1 MVLGIRERMPWM
13 HQNFE
18 QKLVFGESAES
29 SVKRKAMVKLML
41 DHKIDTVTI
50 SGVVGVSE
58 RQVYT
63 YQSQIRAGGD
73 IYRDLH
79 YRPDSDLE
87 AEEAKIVSSL
97 KEDPVASSKE
107 AAKRIEELTGIKRSN
122 TQVRTFMHKHD
133 LKPLKTASLPAKMDP
148 AAQRKFLEEELEPR
162 LSLARGEHKAEITM
176 MDKQVETQP
185 ILAETGSDIKT
196 TDYVT
201 TAEGPD
207 TTSDSLSVP
216 IDSHAGIALG
226 ASINEGKATI
236 TATPRN
242 NKPQESVVLFMDA
255 VHCVWQAVLGILWSV
270 ERIFIPAASGRK
282 RINVLGAYDPVA
294 NKLLRI
300 ITRTYI
306 NSITVCDMLSQ
317 IALAYAGKIITVV
330 LDNAK
335 YQHCELVKNTAAVLG
350 IELLFLPTY
359 SPNLNLIER
368 LWKFLKA
375 KCLTNEFY
383 GTARE
388 FEDAITTCLDKMET
402 EYAEDIR
409 QLMNMKFHLYDT
421 FEERPTYFGK
431 RKRLKEAI

>member
-1 MVLGIRERMPWM
+1 MS
-13 HQNFE
+13 QNFE
-18 QKLVFGESAES
+18 QKLVFGESADS
-29 SVKRKAMVKLML
+29 SAKRKAMVKLML
-41 DHKIDTVTI
+41 DQHINTLAI
-50 SGVVGVSE
+50 AEVVGVSE
-58 RQVYT
+58 RQIYT
-63 YQSQIRAGGD
+63 YQSQIRVGGD
-73 IYRDLH
+73 IYRDRH
-79 YRPDSDLE
+79 YRPVSDLE
-87 AEEAKIVSSL
+87 AYKTKIISSL

-107 AAKRIEELTGIKRSN
+107 AAKRIEEITGIKRSN
-122 TQVRTFMHKHD
+122 TQVREFMHKHD

-162 LSLARGEHKAEITM
+162 LSLARGEYKAEITV
-176 MDKQVETQP
+176 MDKPVETLP
-185 ILAETGSDIKT
+185 AITETGSDTKT
-196 TDYVT
+196 AVSVTVAEEPDVTDDCVNDPT
-201 TAEGPD
+201 
-207 TTSDSLSVP
+207 
-216 IDSHAGIALG
+216 DSHAGIALDTN
-226 ASINEGKATI
+226 INEEEAKVTV
-236 TATPRN
+236 TPHS

-306 NSITVCDMLSQ
+306 NSITVCDMLAQ
-317 IALAYAGKIITVV
+317 IAITYTGKIITVV

-335 YQHCELVKNTAAVLG
+335 YQHCDLVKNTAAALG

-383 GTARE
+383 GSSRE

-409 QLMNMKFHLYDT
+409 QLMSMKFHLYDT
-421 FEERPTYFGK
+421 FDEQPTYFGK
-431 RKRLKEAI
+431 KKRFKEAA